1 MDPHSTVLQPLLP
14 TLCLHGPSLRLARI
28 SFVLPWRTRVKPAG
42 SMFWSIPATVEG
54 TGNASYMPQVGVAD
68 WLQNLSWLWPRATEQ
83 GVNLGRRH
91 TPGYPQGLQPSDG
104 LERSDSQG
112 QLTPETPKDP
122 AGRKATFL
130 RLEGPERADTYL
142 VASESPS
149 QTRSC

>member
-1 MDPHSTVLQPLLP
+1 MDSHSTVLQPLLP
-14 TLCLHGPSLRLARI
+14 TLCLYGPGLWLARI
-28 SFVLPWRTRVKPAG
+28 SFVLPWRTRVNRAG

-54 TGNASYMPQVGVAD
+54 TGNASHMPQVGVAD
-68 WLQNLSWLWPRATEQ
+68 RLQNLSWFWARAAEQ

-91 TPGYPQGLQPSDG
+91 TPGYPQGLQPSDS

-112 QLTPETPKDP
+112 QLTPERPKDP

-130 RLEGPERADTYL
+130 RREGLERADTHL
-142 VASESPS
+142 AASGSPF